1 MGAVAGRELVEV
13 VLVEI
18 MEVVVV
24 MGTSGGILLLT
35 LTVADGAVNMDV
47 SPSSKIGQDFVWI
60 FGMYNLIQY

>member
-1 MGAVAGRELVEV
+1 MAGRELVEV
-13 VLVEI
+13 VLVEM

-35 LTVADGAVNMDV
+35 LTVADGAVNMDA